1 MGVARVRDP
10 EKRRIAAQNR
20 EMTAVM
26 KQELRLW
33 RAARRRQIPQWK
45 QKLEQMVPD
54 KARRGLEQAF
64 GRGFSLIFSKGV
76 GVIEKTYPKQDLQSD
91 YAIRDYAFRLKGRRR
106 ELKQIRR
113 GAGRLNLR
121 NLTVTTMEGVGLG
134 LLGIGMPD
142 VAVFLGVLF
151 RGIYETA
158 LSYGFAYESPAE
170 KLLILKMME
179 AALSSGDDWARSN
192 EQVDQMLVRE
202 MADIT
207 PAELEEQIRR
217 TAAAF
222 SVELLLLKF
231 IQGIPVAGVLG
242 GAGNTVY
249 YHRIMQYVQLKYR
262 KRYLLKSSDAIK
274 E

>member
-1 MGVARVRDP
+1 MGDP
-10 EKRRIAAQNR
+10 KERRTAAQNR

-45 QKLEQMVPD
+45 QKLEQMVPK
-54 KARRGLEQAF
+54 KARQGLEQAF
-64 GRGFSLIFSKGV
+64 GKGFSLIFSRGV
-76 GVIEKTYPKQDLQSD
+76 GVIEKTYPKQELQSD
-91 YAIRDYAFRLKGRRR
+91 YAIRDYAFRLKGGRR

-113 GAGRLNLR
+113 GADRVNLR
-121 NLTVTTMEGVGLG
+121 NLTVTTLEGVGLG

-151 RGIYETA
+151 KGIYETA
-158 LSYGFAYESPAE
+158 LSYGFSYESPAD

-179 AALSSGDDWARSN
+179 AALSSGDDWVRSN
-192 EQVDQMLVRE
+192 DQVDQMLRRE
-202 MADIT
+202 TADVT
-207 PAELEEQIRR
+207 PAELEEQISR
-217 TAAAF
+217 TASAF

-231 IQGIPVAGVLG
+231 IQGIPVAGALG

-262 KRYLLKSSDAIK
+262 KRYLLKSSEGVK

>member
-33 RAARRRQIPQWK
+33 RAARRRQVPQWK

-121 NLTVTTMEGVGLG
+121 NLTATTMEGVGLG

-202 MADIT
+202 MADTT

>member
-121 NLTVTTMEGVGLG
+121 NLTVTTMEGVALG

-217 TAAAF
+217 TADAF

>member
-45 QKLEQMVPD
+45 QKLEQMVPG

-121 NLTVTTMEGVGLG
+121 NLTATTMEGVALG

-179 AALSSGDDWARSN
+179 AALSSGDDWVRSN

-207 PAELEEQIRR
+207 PAELEEQTRR

>member
-26 KQELRLW
+26 RQELRLW

-106 ELKQIRR
+106 ELKQIHR

-121 NLTVTTMEGVGLG
+121 NLTATTIEGVGLG

>member
-121 NLTVTTMEGVGLG
+121 NLTATTMEGVGLG

-179 AALSSGDDWARSN
+179 AALSSGDDWVRSN

-207 PAELEEQIRR
+207 QAELEEQIRR